1 MFYLHF
7 PFFITYSENQFP
19 KSFWCFHR
27 VFCCC
32 LFFAPFLICD
42 VNWSKVVLPHPI
54 YIYVFCIAL
63 HFTFKK
69 HQISETAC
77 IKGRFKHA
85 SNETKM
91 FITRVVILK
100 SFLYFFQVFNRY
112 RLLLF
117 KSGNTFEVIKMFW
130 STEFVLKHIL
140 YLEFHKL
147 SSKSKHVV
155 VLSRITLKVT
165 FIDT

>member
-1 MFYLHF
+1 MHCFIYIF
-7 PFFITYSENQFP
+7 PFSLLIQKISFP
-19 KSFWCFHR
+19 SPFDVFTGFFVVASF
-27 VFCCC
+27 
-32 LFFAPFLICD
+32 
-42 VNWSKVVLPHPI
+42 HPI